1 MKSLAVLFLSL
12 AALSCAEDQRTAGKK
27 RLQSVTWDLKEHRL
41 TWVVQKGAEG
51 KNGEFSASS
60 TERYEIAPDEAV
72 MMFSEEKRGFTKDE
86 ARALHRLLDTLSQ
99 YCAESVV
106 WWDRG
111 EGERLDKDGGKSM
124 RVEENPHQDEP
135 RRQERR
141 TRPSNDQPLQIAR
154 VLELL
159 EAHATRK

>member
-1 MKSLAVLFLSL
+1 MRTLSVLFLTL
-12 AALSCAEDQRTAGKK
+12 AALSCAEDQRTADKK
-27 RLQSVTWDLKEHRL
+27 RLQSVTWDLKAHRL

-51 KNGEFSASS
+51 KNGEFQAKT
-60 TERYEIAPDEAV
+60 TEQYEIAPDEAV

-111 EGERLDKDGGKSM
+111 EGDRMDKDGGKSM
-124 RVEENPHQDEP
+124 RVDEDLHRDEP
-135 RRQERR
+135 RRKERR
-141 TRPSNDQPLQIAR
+141 TSPKDEQPLQIAR

-159 EAHATRK
+159 EARATRK

>member
-1 MKSLAVLFLSL
+1 MRTFVVLFLSL
-12 AALSCAEDQRTAGKK
+12 AALSCAEDQRTPDKK
-27 RLQSVTWDLKEHRL
+27 RLQSVTWDLKAHRL
-41 TWVVQKGAEG
+41 IWVVEKGADSKEG
-51 KNGEFSASS
+51 DFQAKSS
-60 TERYEIAPDEAV
+60 ERYEIAPDEAV

-111 EGERLDKDGGKSM
+111 EGQRLDKDGGTRM
-124 RVEENPHQDEP
+124 RVEHPETDDMKKPEAKPADDE
-135 RRQERR
+135 E
-141 TRPSNDQPLQIAR
+141 PLQVAR

-159 EAHATRK
+159 ESRATRK

>member
-1 MKSLAVLFLSL
+1 VLFLSL

-27 RLQSVTWDLKEHRL
+27 RLQSVTWDLKAHRL
-41 TWVVQKGAEG
+41 TWVVQKGAED
-51 KNGEFSASS
+51 KNGEFQATN
-60 TERYEIAPDEAV
+60 TERYEIAPDDAV

-124 RVEENPHQDEP
+124 RVDEENPHREEP

-141 TRPSNDQPLQIAR
+141 RAPKDDRPLQIAR

>member
-1 MKSLAVLFLSL
+1 VKTFAVLFLSL
-12 AALSCAEDQRTAGKK
+12 AALSCAEEERTAGKK
-27 RLQSVTWDLKEHRL
+27 RLQSVTWDLKAHRL
-41 TWVVQKGAEG
+41 IWVVQKGVEG
-51 KNGEFSASS
+51 KDGAFQEKS

-111 EGERLDKDGGKSM
+111 EGERMDKEGGKSM
-124 RVEENPHQDEP
+124 RVEEDPHREEP
-135 RRQERR
+135 RRRERP
-141 TRPSNDQPLQIAR
+141 TRPRNDQQLQIAR

-159 EAHATRK
+159 ETRATRK